1 MNNKKSIVL
10 ESRRTWSSTSF
21 THWLSVSLTVVVA
34 TGFFADE
41 ITMAQE
47 VSDAD
52 EGVVIEEIIVT
63 ATKRGLES
71 AQNVPISITA
81 FSEQF
86 LKDKRVDNFFDYALF
101 VPGLSFQDAGPGDKT
116 YIIRGA
122 NSTGTGVAT
131 VGMYIDE
138 MLVSGD
144 LRQPDFKLFDIQRV
158 EVLRGP
164 QGTLYGDGSLTGT
177 IRIITNQPD
186 PSGFSAVVDGAIST
200 TSHGEENYEGNAM
213 INVPLVEDRLALRAV
228 AYIRDMG
235 GFIDNV
241 RLGNQNV
248 NWEETEGYRISLL
261 YAPSDTTRVTA
272 TAMHQD
278 TELDGRFIF
287 TTADGTLGDFNT
299 DQYVIDGLDDEI
311 DLYNLTLVQEFN
323 SGTLTASTSFFDRE
337 VSDDFDST
345 PFNLQFGEFLFLN
358 ILGLPTI
365 NGVTNQTDTT
375 EAWTTE
381 IRYASNLGGRI
392 EFVAGVFYQELET
405 TFDTLVV
412 STMDDGTRFI
422 PVLGIFGEFLAN
434 ETEKLAVFG
443 EVSYQF
449 NDKWT
454 GLVGLRWFTADQK
467 DDRVNT
473 FPFGGFAPPS
483 IEPTVSTSEDTV
495 TPKFQLSYQVS
506 DDAMIFATAAQGF
519 RVGGGNQNPI
529 FPLPPEN
536 QQYDSDSLWNF
547 EVGAKTRWMDDR
559 LQVNGGVYVIL
570 WDDIQVSDF
579 TDDANSF
586 SFIGNAGEA
595 TSIGFE
601 LEVVA
606 RPTVRL
612 DLQATLA
619 YTNSELTEDQPTANF
634 GFGGRDGDAFPNVPE
649 WQASLASRYTW
660 PINNNLDAFVS
671 GDIAYVDGT
680 GTQFNPTSPIYNVKD
695 DYTLVDAKIGIR
707 GDRWTAQIFI
717 DNVFD
722 ELAEVN
728 IIEQASN
735 LTPRA
740 IVPNWPRTIGLN
752 MRYQF

>member
-1 MNNKKSIVL
+1 MYNKTTKVL
-10 ESRRTWSSTSF
+10 SKHYARVPANTLHFSPAWLTLIIATCCFAHSNTWAQDTST
-21 THWLSVSLTVVVA
+21 A
-34 TGFFADE
+34 NEAP
-41 ITMAQE
+41 
-47 VSDAD
+47 
-52 EGVVIEEIIVT
+52 VIEEIIVT
-63 ATKRGLES
+63 ATKRGIETV
-71 AQNVPISITA
+71 QNVPISITA

-86 LKDKRVDNFFDYALF
+86 LKDRRVDDFSDYALL

-116 YIIRGA
+116 FIIRGA

-138 MLVSGD
+138 MLITGD
-144 LRQPDFKLFDIQRV
+144 LRQPDFKLFDIQRI

-186 PSGFSAVVDGAIST
+186 PSAFAATLDGAIST
-200 TSHGEENYEGNAM
+200 TSHGEENFEGNAM
-213 INVPLVEDRLALRAV
+213 INIPLADDRLALRAV

-241 RLGNQNV
+241 RLGNDNV
-248 NWEETEGYRISLL
+248 NTEETDGYRVSLG
-261 YAPSDTTRVTA
+261 YQPSENTRITV
-272 TAMHQD
+272 TAMHQN

-287 TTADGTLGDFNT
+287 TTADGNLGNFNT
-299 DQYVIDGLDDEI
+299 DQFVIDGLDDEM
-311 DLYNLTLVQEFN
+311 DLYNITLVHEFA
-323 SGTLTASTSFFDRE
+323 SGTVTASTSYFDRD

-375 EAWTTE
+375 ESWTTE
-381 IRYASNLGGRI
+381 IRFASNLGGRT
-392 EFVAGVFYQELET
+392 EFVAGVFYQDLET

-412 STMDDGTRFI
+412 STMDDGTRFM
-422 PVLGIFGEFLAN
+422 PVLPIFGEFLAN
-434 ETEKLAVFG
+434 ETEKIAVFG
-443 EVSYQF
+443 EVSYKF

-454 GLVGLRWFTADQK
+454 GLVGLRWFNADQK
-467 DDRVNT
+467 DDRENT
-473 FPFGGFAPPS
+473 FPFGGFSPPS
-483 IEPTVSTSEDTV
+483 IEPSVGTSEDTV
-495 TPKFQLSYQVS
+495 TPKFQLSYQAT
-506 DDAMIFATAAQGF
+506 DDAMIFVTVAQGF

-547 EVGAKTRWMDDR
+547 EVGAKTRWLDDR
-559 LQVNGGVYVIL
+559 LQVNGGIYLIL

-595 TSIGFE
+595 KSIGFE
-601 LEVVA
+601 LEVAA
-606 RPTVRL
+606 RPTARL
-612 DLQATLA
+612 DLHATLA

-634 GFGGRDGDAFPNVPE
+634 GFGGRDGDDFPNVPE
-649 WQASLASRYTW
+649 WQASLTSRYTW
-660 PINNNLDAFVS
+660 PVNSSLDGFVS
-671 GDIAYVDGT
+671 LDGAYVDGS
-680 GTQFNPTSPIYNVKD
+680 GTQFNPTSPIFNSKD
-695 DYTLVDAKIGIR
+695 DFTLVDAKIGVR
-707 GDRWTAQIFI
+707 GDRWTVQIFV

-740 IVPNWPRTIGLN
+740 IVPIRPRTVGLN
-752 MRYQF
+752 MNINF